1 MSGASTNL
9 RFLSQ
14 FNLDLCKHCVNMI
27 PFPCLYFFTVGFAP
41 LTSLRL
47 KQYCNI
53 QLIFLSEGQMFDARS
68 MMVSANLQ
76 QGRYLTAATI
86 CWVKF

>member
-1 MSGASTNL
+1 
-9 RFLSQ
+9 
-14 FNLDLCKHCVNMI
+14 MI

-41 LTSLRL
+41 LTSLHL

>member
-1 MSGASTNL
+1 MRRNKFYL
-9 RFLSQ
+9 
-14 FNLDLCKHCVNMI
+14 N
-27 PFPCLYFFTVGFAP
+27 
-41 LTSLRL
+41 
-47 KQYCNI
+47 
-53 QLIFLSEGQMFDARS
+53 SEIIGQMFDARS